1 MVKQEITI
9 KLFCIFLKYSKYLQK
24 FTQTIKFSIFTL
36 YMFVEFKKLSFCNI
50 MSYGASGA
58 EIDFQTG
65 LNTIKAVNGSGKSS
79 ILDALTFVLF
89 GKPYRDIRLSELVN
103 TTNGKGLEVTCEFK
117 IGTDLYMI
125 RRGLK
130 PAIFE
135 IYKNGKEMDMLS
147 TKKLNQDEI
156 DKLLGINL
164 RLFKNIVAVA
174 VTNNKP
180 FLSLSI
186 GDKRALIENIF
197 NIDVLGLMCKDVKKR
212 KTISNTE
219 LDLKTTELRGVTN
232 SIEDNESYI
241 ENMKKYIASFNEV
254 KDTNI
259 KTIQENIDKYQKEI
273 DKRTSNVLLAE
284 SKIKE
289 LTEEIGSIPDR
300 TIGESLNMEIGKVQS
315 IIDTINNTL
324 SKLKKSRLCPV
335 CNSPLDEGHARKHI
349 EEMIAEK
356 KDMEKV
362 QLPSLMEKYNAYNS
376 EVKAYQDKQSF
387 IQTIRDKARTEEIT
401 RSTLETELNRA
412 KQNLEKESTKVCPA
426 SVDVYV
432 DKLNKLR
439 SQCEVLNKDIEFL
452 TEKIL
457 IDTQLIKL
465 LGDDGIKTYFFK
477 KLVKVLNKSV
487 NEYLKKFEL
496 KNTIIE
502 FDETMTE
509 TMTTNMVPR
518 TYSSYSSGERTR
530 IDMSILLAFF
540 DISRQISN
548 WSCNILFIDEL
559 LDQNIDQSGIEQ
571 FVATLHNLI
580 QLNKKKLGIYIISHK
595 LNELKIQMTSTIE
608 IKKVHDYSILE
619 VKYG

>member
-1 MVKQEITI
+1 
-9 KLFCIFLKYSKYLQK
+9 
-24 FTQTIKFSIFTL
+24 
-36 YMFVEFKKLSFCNI
+36 MFVEFKKLSFCNI

-65 LNTIKAVNGSGKSS
+65 LNTIKAANGSGKSS

-89 GKPYRDIRLSELVN
+89 GKPYRDIKLSELVN
-103 TTNGKGLEVTCEFK
+103 TANGKGLEVTCEFK
-117 IGTDLYMI
+117 IGTDTYMI

-130 PAIFE
+130 PAVFE

-174 VTNNKP
+174 VTNNRP
-180 FLSLSI
+180 FLSLPI

-197 NIDVLGLMCKDVKKR
+197 NIDVLGSMCKDVKKR
-212 KTISNTE
+212 KTVNNTE
-219 LDLKTTELRGVTN
+219 LDLKTTERRGVVN

-241 ENMKKYIASFNEV
+241 ENMRRYIASFNEV
-254 KDTNI
+254 KDANL
-259 KTIQENIDKYQKEI
+259 KTIRENIDKYQKEI
-273 DKRTSNVLLAE
+273 DKRTKNLVIAE
-284 SKIKE
+284 TKIKE
-289 LTEEIGSIPDR
+289 LTEEIGTIPDR
-300 TIGESLNMEIGKVQS
+300 SVGESLNMEIGKVQS
-315 IIDTINNTL
+315 VIDNINNTL

-349 EEMIAEK
+349 EGMLAEK
-356 KDMEKV
+356 KAMEKET
-362 QLPSLMEKYNAYNS
+362 LPGLMERYRAYS
-376 EVKAYQDKQSF
+376 DGVKTYQEKQFF

-401 RSTLETELNRA
+401 RATLETELNKA
-412 KQNLEKESTKVCPA
+412 KQNLEKESGKACPA
-426 SVDVYV
+426 SVDSYV
-432 DKLNKLR
+432 EKLNALR
-439 SQCEVLNKDIEFL
+439 AQSEELNKDIDLL

-457 IDTQLIKL
+457 IDTQLIKI
-465 LGDDGIKTYFFK
+465 LGDDGIKSYFFK
-477 KLVKVLNKSV
+477 KLIKVLNKSV
-487 NEYLKKFEL
+487 NEYLNKFEL
-496 KNTIIE
+496 KNTTIE
-502 FDETMTE
+502 FDETMAE
-509 TMTTNMVPR
+509 TMTTNLVPR

-548 WSCNILFIDEL
+548 WSCNLLFIDEL

-571 FVATLHNLI
+571 FVSTLYNLI

-595 LNELKIQMTSTIE
+595 LNELKIQISSTIE

>member
-1 MVKQEITI
+1 M
-9 KLFCIFLKYSKYLQK
+9 
-24 FTQTIKFSIFTL
+24 
-36 YMFVEFKKLSFCNI
+36 SFCNI

-58 EIDFQTG
+58 EIDFQAG
-65 LNTIKAVNGSGKSS
+65 LNTIKAANGSGKSS

-89 GKPYRDIRLSELVN
+89 GKPYRDIKLSELVN
-103 TTNGKGLEVTCEFK
+103 TSNGKGLEVTCEFR
-117 IGTDLYMI
+117 IGTDTYMI

-130 PAIFE
+130 PAVFE

-174 VTNNKP
+174 VTNNRP
-180 FLSLSI
+180 FLSLPI

-197 NIDVLGLMCKDVKKR
+197 NIDVLGSMCKDVKKR
-212 KTISNTE
+212 KTVNNTE
-219 LDLKTTELRGVTN
+219 LDLKTTERRGVVN

-241 ENMKKYIASFNEV
+241 ENMRRYIASFNEV
-254 KDTNI
+254 KDANL
-259 KTIQENIDKYQKEI
+259 KTIRENIDKYRKEI
-273 DKRTSNVLLAE
+273 DRRTKNLAIAE

-289 LTEEIGSIPDR
+289 LTEEMGAVPDR
-300 TIGESLNMEIGKVQS
+300 SVGESLNLEIGKAQS
-315 IIDTINNTL
+315 VIDNINNTL

-349 EEMIAEK
+349 EGMLAEK
-356 KDMEKV
+356 KAMEKET
-362 QLPSLMEKYNAYNS
+362 LPGLMERYRAYS
-376 EVKAYQDKQSF
+376 DTVKTYQEKQSF

-401 RSTLETELNRA
+401 RATLETELNKA
-412 KQNLEKESTKVCPA
+412 KQNLEKESSKVCPA
-426 SVDVYV
+426 SVDSYV
-432 DKLNKLR
+432 EKLNALR
-439 SQCEVLNKDIEFL
+439 AQSEELNKDIDVL

-457 IDTQLIKL
+457 IDTQLIKI
-465 LGDDGIKTYFFK
+465 LGDDGIKSYFFK
-477 KLVKVLNKSV
+477 KLIKILNKSV
-487 NEYLKKFEL
+487 NEYLTKFEL
-496 KNTIIE
+496 KNTTIE
-502 FDETMTE
+502 FDETMAE
-509 TMTTNMVPR
+509 TMTTNLVPR

-548 WSCNILFIDEL
+548 WSCNLLFIDEL

-571 FVATLHNLI
+571 FVSTLYNLI

-595 LNELKIQMTSTIE
+595 LNELKIQISSTIE

>member
-1 MVKQEITI
+1 
-9 KLFCIFLKYSKYLQK
+9 
-24 FTQTIKFSIFTL
+24 
-36 YMFVEFKKLSFCNI
+36 MFVEFKKLSFCNI

-58 EIDFQTG
+58 EIDFQAG
-65 LNTIKAVNGSGKSS
+65 LNTIKAANGSGKSS

-89 GKPYRDIRLSELVN
+89 GKPYRDIKLSELVN
-103 TTNGKGLEVTCEFK
+103 TSNGKGLEVTCEFK
-117 IGTDLYMI
+117 IGTDTYMI

-130 PAIFE
+130 PAVFE

-180 FLSLSI
+180 FLSLPI

-197 NIDVLGLMCKDVKKR
+197 NIDVLGSMCKDVKKR
-212 KTISNTE
+212 KTVNNTE
-219 LDLKTTELRGVTN
+219 LDLKTTERRGVVN

-241 ENMKKYIASFNEV
+241 ENMCRYIASFNEV
-254 KDTNI
+254 KDANL
-259 KTIQENIDKYQKEI
+259 KTIRENIDKYRKEI
-273 DKRTSNVLLAE
+273 DRRTKNLAIAE

-289 LTEEIGSIPDR
+289 LTEEMGAVPDR
-300 TIGESLNMEIGKVQS
+300 SVGESLNLEIGKAQS
-315 IIDTINNTL
+315 VIDNINNTL
-324 SKLKKSRLCPV
+324 SRLKKSRLCPV

-349 EEMIAEK
+349 EGMLAEK
-356 KDMEKV
+356 KAMEKET
-362 QLPSLMEKYNAYNS
+362 LPGLMEQYRAYS
-376 EVKAYQDKQSF
+376 DIVKTYQEKQSF

-401 RSTLETELNRA
+401 RATLETELDKARR
-412 KQNLEKESTKVCPA
+412 NLEKESGKACPA
-426 SVDVYV
+426 SVDSYV
-432 DKLNKLR
+432 EKLNALR
-439 SQCEVLNKDIEFL
+439 KQSEELSKDIDTL

-457 IDTQLIKL
+457 IDTQLIKI
-465 LGDDGIKTYFFK
+465 LGDDGIKSYFFK
-477 KLVKVLNKSV
+477 KLIKVLNKSV
-487 NEYLKKFEL
+487 NEYLAKFEL
-496 KNTIIE
+496 KNTTIE
-502 FDETMTE
+502 FDETMAE
-509 TMTTNMVPR
+509 TMTTNLVPR

-548 WSCNILFIDEL
+548 WSCNLLFIDEL

-571 FVATLHNLI
+571 FVSTLYNLI

-595 LNELKIQMTSTIE
+595 LNELKIQISSTIE

>member
-1 MVKQEITI
+1 
-9 KLFCIFLKYSKYLQK
+9 
-24 FTQTIKFSIFTL
+24 
-36 YMFVEFKKLSFCNI
+36 MFVEFKKLSFCNI

-58 EIDFQTG
+58 EIDFQAG
-65 LNTIKAVNGSGKSS
+65 LNTIKAANGSGKSS

-89 GKPYRDIRLSELVN
+89 GKPYRDIKLSELVN
-103 TTNGKGLEVTCEFK
+103 TSNGKGLEVTCEFK
-117 IGTDLYMI
+117 IGTDTYMI

-130 PAIFE
+130 PAVFE

-174 VTNNKP
+174 VTNNRP
-180 FLSLSI
+180 FLSLPI

-197 NIDVLGLMCKDVKKR
+197 NIDVLGSMCKDVKKR
-212 KTISNTE
+212 KTVNNTE
-219 LDLKTTELRGVTN
+219 LDLKTTERRGVVN

-241 ENMKKYIASFNEV
+241 ENMRRYIASFNEV
-254 KDTNI
+254 KDANL
-259 KTIQENIDKYQKEI
+259 KTIRENIDKYRKEI
-273 DKRTSNVLLAE
+273 DRRTKNLAIAE

-289 LTEEIGSIPDR
+289 LTEEMGAVPDR
-300 TIGESLNMEIGKVQS
+300 SVGESLNLEIGKAQS
-315 IIDTINNTL
+315 VIDNINNTL
-324 SKLKKSRLCPV
+324 SRLKKSRLCPV

-349 EEMIAEK
+349 EGMLAEK
-356 KDMEKV
+356 KAMEKET
-362 QLPSLMEKYNAYNS
+362 LPGLMERYRAYS
-376 EVKAYQDKQSF
+376 DTVKTYQEKQSF

-401 RSTLETELNRA
+401 RSTLETELNKA
-412 KQNLEKESTKVCPA
+412 KQNLEKESGKACPA
-426 SVDVYV
+426 SVDSYV
-432 DKLNKLR
+432 EKLNALR
-439 SQCEVLNKDIEFL
+439 AQSEELSKDIDVL

-457 IDTQLIKL
+457 IDTQLIKI
-465 LGDDGIKTYFFK
+465 LGDDGIKSYFFK
-477 KLVKVLNKSV
+477 KLIKVLNKSV
-487 NEYLKKFEL
+487 NEYLAKFEL
-496 KNTIIE
+496 KNTTIE
-502 FDETMTE
+502 FDETMAE
-509 TMTTNMVPR
+509 TMTTNLVPR

-548 WSCNILFIDEL
+548 WSCNLLFIDEL

-571 FVATLHNLI
+571 FVSTLYNLI

-595 LNELKIQMTSTIE
+595 LNELKIQISSTIE

>member
-1 MVKQEITI
+1 
-9 KLFCIFLKYSKYLQK
+9 
-24 FTQTIKFSIFTL
+24 
-36 YMFVEFKKLSFCNI
+36 MFVEFKKLSFCNI

-58 EIDFQTG
+58 EIDFQSG
-65 LNTIKAVNGSGKSS
+65 LNTIKAANGSGKSS

-89 GKPYRDIRLSELVN
+89 GKPYRDIKLSELVN

-117 IGTDLYMI
+117 IGTDTYII

-130 PAIFE
+130 PAVFE

-180 FLSLSI
+180 FLSLPI

-197 NIDVLGLMCKDVKKR
+197 NIDVLGSMCKDVKKR
-212 KTISNTE
+212 KTVNNTE
-219 LDLKTTELRGVTN
+219 LDLKTTERRGVVN

-241 ENMKKYIASFNEV
+241 ENMRRYIASFNEV
-254 KDTNI
+254 KDANL
-259 KTIQENIDKYQKEI
+259 KTIRENIDKYRKEI
-273 DKRTSNVLLAE
+273 DRRTKNLEIAE

-289 LTEEIGSIPDR
+289 LTEEMGAVPDR
-300 TIGESLNMEIGKVQS
+300 SVGESLNLEIGKAQS
-315 IIDTINNTL
+315 VIDNINNTL
-324 SKLKKSRLCPV
+324 SRLKKSRLCPV

-349 EEMIAEK
+349 EGMLAEK
-356 KDMEKV
+356 KAMEKET
-362 QLPSLMEKYNAYNS
+362 LPGLMERYRAYS
-376 EVKAYQDKQSF
+376 DIVKTYQEKQSF

-401 RSTLETELNRA
+401 KATLETELDKARR
-412 KQNLEKESTKVCPA
+412 NLEKESGKACPA
-426 SVDVYV
+426 SVDSYV
-432 DKLNKLR
+432 EKLNALR
-439 SQCEVLNKDIEFL
+439 KQSEELSKDIDTL

-457 IDTQLIKL
+457 IDTQLIKI
-465 LGDDGIKTYFFK
+465 LGDDGIKSYFFK
-477 KLVKVLNKSV
+477 KLIKVLNKSV
-487 NEYLKKFEL
+487 NEYLAKFEL
-496 KNTIIE
+496 KNTTIE
-502 FDETMTE
+502 FDETMAE
-509 TMTTNMVPR
+509 TMTTNLVPR

-548 WSCNILFIDEL
+548 WSCNLLFIDEL

-571 FVATLHNLI
+571 FVSTLYNLI

-595 LNELKIQMTSTIE
+595 LNELKIQISSTIE

>member
-1 MVKQEITI
+1 
-9 KLFCIFLKYSKYLQK
+9 
-24 FTQTIKFSIFTL
+24 
-36 YMFVEFKKLSFCNI
+36 MFVEFKKLSFCNI

-58 EIDFQTG
+58 EIDFQAG
-65 LNTIKAVNGSGKSS
+65 LNTIKAANGSGKSS

-89 GKPYRDIRLSELVN
+89 GKPYRDIKLSELVN
-103 TTNGKGLEVTCEFK
+103 TSNGKGLEVTCEFK
-117 IGTDLYMI
+117 IGTDTYMI

-130 PAIFE
+130 PAVFE

-174 VTNNKP
+174 VTNNRP
-180 FLSLSI
+180 FLSLPI

-197 NIDVLGLMCKDVKKR
+197 NIDVLGSMCKDVKKR
-212 KTISNTE
+212 KTVNNTE
-219 LDLKTTELRGVTN
+219 LDLKTTERRGVVN

-241 ENMKKYIASFNEV
+241 ENMRRYIASFNEV
-254 KDTNI
+254 KDASL
-259 KTIQENIDKYQKEI
+259 KTIRENIDKYRKEI
-273 DKRTSNVLLAE
+273 DRRTKNLAIAE

-289 LTEEIGSIPDR
+289 LTEEMGAVPDR
-300 TIGESLNMEIGKVQS
+300 SVGESLNLEIGKAQS
-315 IIDTINNTL
+315 VIDNINNTL

-349 EEMIAEK
+349 EGMLAEK
-356 KDMEKV
+356 KAMEKET
-362 QLPSLMEKYNAYNS
+362 LPGLMERYRAYS
-376 EVKAYQDKQSF
+376 DTVKTYQEKQSF

-401 RSTLETELNRA
+401 RATLETELNKA
-412 KQNLEKESTKVCPA
+412 KQNLEKESGKNCPA
-426 SVDVYV
+426 SVDSYV
-432 DKLNKLR
+432 EKLNALR
-439 SQCEVLNKDIEFL
+439 TQSEELSKDIDVL

-457 IDTQLIKL
+457 IDTQLIKI
-465 LGDDGIKTYFFK
+465 LGDDGIKSYFFK
-477 KLVKVLNKSV
+477 KLIKVLNKSV
-487 NEYLKKFEL
+487 NEYLTKFEL
-496 KNTIIE
+496 KNTTIE
-502 FDETMTE
+502 FDETMAE
-509 TMTTNMVPR
+509 TMTTNLVPR

-548 WSCNILFIDEL
+548 WSCNLLFIDEL

-571 FVATLHNLI
+571 FVSTLYNLI

-595 LNELKIQMTSTIE
+595 LNELKIQISSTIE

>member
-1 MVKQEITI
+1 
-9 KLFCIFLKYSKYLQK
+9 
-24 FTQTIKFSIFTL
+24 
-36 YMFVEFKKLSFCNI
+36 MFVEFKKLSFCNI

-58 EIDFQTG
+58 EIDFQSG
-65 LNTIKAVNGSGKSS
+65 LNTIKAANGSGKSS

-89 GKPYRDIRLSELVN
+89 GKPYRDIKLSELVN
-103 TTNGKGLEVTCEFK
+103 TSNGKGLEVTCEFR
-117 IGTDLYMI
+117 IGTDTYMI

-174 VTNNKP
+174 VTNNRP
-180 FLSLSI
+180 FLSLPI

-197 NIDVLGLMCKDVKKR
+197 NIDVLGSMCKDVKKR
-212 KTISNTE
+212 KTVNNTE
-219 LDLKTTELRGVTN
+219 LDLKTTERRGVVN

-241 ENMKKYIASFNEV
+241 ENMRRYIASFNEV
-254 KDTNI
+254 KDSNL
-259 KTIQENIDKYQKEI
+259 KTIRENIDKYQKEI
-273 DKRTSNVLLAE
+273 DKRTKNLAIAE

-289 LTEEIGSIPDR
+289 LKEEIGTVPDR
-300 TIGESLNMEIGKVQS
+300 SVGESLNMEIGKVQS
-315 IIDTINNTL
+315 VIDNINSTL

-349 EEMIAEK
+349 EGMLAEK
-356 KDMEKV
+356 KTMEKET
-362 QLPSLMEKYNAYNS
+362 LPDLMERYRAYS
-376 EVKAYQDKQSF
+376 DTVKTYQEKQSF

-401 RSTLETELNRA
+401 RSTLETELNKA
-412 KQNLEKESTKVCPA
+412 KQNLEKESGKACPA
-426 SVDVYV
+426 SVDSYV
-432 DKLNKLR
+432 EKLNALR
-439 SQCEVLNKDIEFL
+439 AQSEELNKDIDAL

-457 IDTQLIKL
+457 IDTQLIKI
-465 LGDDGIKTYFFK
+465 LGDDGIKSYFFK
-477 KLVKVLNKSV
+477 KLIKVLNKSV
-487 NEYLKKFEL
+487 NEYLNKFEL
-496 KNTIIE
+496 KNTTIE
-502 FDETMTE
+502 FDETMAE
-509 TMTTNMVPR
+509 TMTTNLVPR

-548 WSCNILFIDEL
+548 WSCNLLFIDEL

-571 FVATLHNLI
+571 FVSTLYNLI

-595 LNELKIQMTSTIE
+595 LNELKIQISSTIE

>member
-1 MVKQEITI
+1 
-9 KLFCIFLKYSKYLQK
+9 
-24 FTQTIKFSIFTL
+24 
-36 YMFVEFKKLSFCNI
+36 MFVEFKKLSFCNI

-58 EIDFQTG
+58 EIDFQAG
-65 LNTIKAVNGSGKSS
+65 LNTIKAANGSGKSS

-89 GKPYRDIRLSELVN
+89 GKPYRDIKLSELVN
-103 TTNGKGLEVTCEFK
+103 TSNGKGLEVTCEFK
-117 IGTDLYMI
+117 IGTDTYVI

-130 PAIFE
+130 PAVFE

-174 VTNNKP
+174 VTNNRP
-180 FLSLSI
+180 FLSLPI

-197 NIDVLGLMCKDVKKR
+197 NIDVLGSMCKDVKKR
-212 KTISNTE
+212 KTINNTE
-219 LDLKTTELRGVTN
+219 LDLKTTERRGVVN

-241 ENMKKYIASFNEV
+241 ENMRRYIASFNEV
-254 KDTNI
+254 KDANL
-259 KTIQENIDKYQKEI
+259 KTIRENIDKYRKEI
-273 DKRTSNVLLAE
+273 DRRTKNLAIAE

-289 LTEEIGSIPDR
+289 LTEEMGAVPDR
-300 TIGESLNMEIGKVQS
+300 SVGESLNLEIGKAQS
-315 IIDTINNTL
+315 VIDNINNTL
-324 SKLKKSRLCPV
+324 SRLKKSRLCPV

-349 EEMIAEK
+349 EGMLAEK
-356 KDMEKV
+356 KAMEKET
-362 QLPSLMEKYNAYNS
+362 LPGLMERYRAYS
-376 EVKAYQDKQSF
+376 DTVKAYQEKQSF

-401 RSTLETELNRA
+401 RSTLETELNKA
-412 KQNLEKESTKVCPA
+412 KQNLEKESGKTCPA
-426 SVDVYV
+426 SVDAYV
-432 DKLNKLR
+432 EKLNALR
-439 SQCEVLNKDIEFL
+439 AQSEELNKDIDVL

-457 IDTQLIKL
+457 IDTQLIKI
-465 LGDDGIKTYFFK
+465 LGDDGIKSYFFK
-477 KLVKVLNKSV
+477 KLIKVLNKSV
-487 NEYLKKFEL
+487 NEYLTKFEL
-496 KNTIIE
+496 KNTTIE
-502 FDETMTE
+502 FDETMAE
-509 TMTTNMVPR
+509 TMTTNLVPR

-548 WSCNILFIDEL
+548 WSCNLLFIDEL

-571 FVATLHNLI
+571 FVSTLYNLI

-595 LNELKIQMTSTIE
+595 LNELKIQISSTIE

>member
-1 MVKQEITI
+1 
-9 KLFCIFLKYSKYLQK
+9 
-24 FTQTIKFSIFTL
+24 
-36 YMFVEFKKLSFCNI
+36 MFVEFKKLSFCNI

-58 EIDFQTG
+58 EIDFQAG
-65 LNTIKAVNGSGKSS
+65 LNTIKAANGSGKSS

-89 GKPYRDIRLSELVN
+89 GKPYRDIKLSELVN
-103 TTNGKGLEVTCEFK
+103 TSNGKGLEVTCEFK
-117 IGTDLYMI
+117 IGTDTYMI

-130 PAIFE
+130 PAVFE

-180 FLSLSI
+180 FLSLPI

-197 NIDVLGLMCKDVKKR
+197 NIDVLGSMCKDVKKR
-212 KTISNTE
+212 KTVNNTE
-219 LDLKTTELRGVTN
+219 LDLKTTERRGVVN

-241 ENMKKYIASFNEV
+241 ENMRRYIASFNEV

-259 KTIQENIDKYQKEI
+259 KTIRENIDKYRKEI
-273 DKRTSNVLLAE
+273 DRRTKNLAIAE

-289 LTEEIGSIPDR
+289 LTEEIGAVPDR
-300 TIGESLNMEIGKVQS
+300 SVGESLNLEIGKVQS
-315 IIDTINNTL
+315 IIDNINSTL

-349 EEMIAEK
+349 EGMLAEK
-356 KDMEKV
+356 KSMEKET
-362 QLPSLMEKYNAYNS
+362 LPGLIERYRAYSNT
-376 EVKAYQDKQSF
+376 VKTYQEKQSF

-401 RSTLETELNRA
+401 RATLETELDKARR
-412 KQNLEKESTKVCPA
+412 NLEKESGKACPA
-426 SVDVYV
+426 SVDSYV
-432 DKLNKLR
+432 EKLNALR
-439 SQCEVLNKDIEFL
+439 KQSEELSKDIDAL

-457 IDTQLIKL
+457 IDTQLIKI
-465 LGDDGIKTYFFK
+465 LGDDGIKSYFFK
-477 KLVKVLNKSV
+477 KLIKVLNKSV
-487 NEYLKKFEL
+487 NEYLAKFEL
-496 KNTIIE
+496 KNTTIE
-502 FDETMTE
+502 FDETMAE
-509 TMTTNMVPR
+509 TMTTNLVPR

-548 WSCNILFIDEL
+548 WSCNLLFIDEL

-571 FVATLHNLI
+571 FVSTLYNLI

-595 LNELKIQMTSTIE
+595 LSELKIQISSTIE

>member
-1 MVKQEITI
+1 
-9 KLFCIFLKYSKYLQK
+9 
-24 FTQTIKFSIFTL
+24 
-36 YMFVEFKKLSFCNI
+36 MFVEFKKLSFCNI

-58 EIDFQTG
+58 EIDFQVG
-65 LNTIKAVNGSGKSS
+65 LNTIKAANGSGKSS

-89 GKPYRDIRLSELVN
+89 GKPYRDIKLSELVN
-103 TTNGKGLEVTCEFK
+103 TSNGKGLEVTCEFK
-117 IGTDLYMI
+117 IGTDTYMI

-130 PAIFE
+130 PAVFE

-174 VTNNKP
+174 VTNNRP
-180 FLSLSI
+180 FLSLPI

-197 NIDVLGLMCKDVKKR
+197 NIDVLGSMCKDVKKR
-212 KTISNTE
+212 KTVNNTE
-219 LDLKTTELRGVTN
+219 LDLKTTERRGVVN

-241 ENMKKYIASFNEV
+241 ENMRRYIASFNEV
-254 KDTNI
+254 KDANL
-259 KTIQENIDKYQKEI
+259 KTIRENIDKYQKEI
-273 DKRTSNVLLAE
+273 DKRTKNLAIAE

-289 LTEEIGSIPDR
+289 LTEEMGAVPDR
-300 TIGESLNMEIGKVQS
+300 SVGESLNLEIGKAQS
-315 IIDTINNTL
+315 VIDNINNTL
-324 SKLKKSRLCPV
+324 SRLKKSRLCPV

-349 EEMIAEK
+349 EGMLAEK
-356 KDMEKV
+356 KAMEKET
-362 QLPSLMEKYNAYNS
+362 LPGLMERYRAYS
-376 EVKAYQDKQSF
+376 DTVKTYQEKQSF

-401 RSTLETELNRA
+401 RSTLETELNKA
-412 KQNLEKESTKVCPA
+412 KQNLEKESGKVCPA
-426 SVDVYV
+426 SVDSYV
-432 DKLNKLR
+432 EKLNALR
-439 SQCEVLNKDIEFL
+439 AQSEELNKDIDVL

-457 IDTQLIKL
+457 IDTQLIKI
-465 LGDDGIKTYFFK
+465 LGDDGIKSYFFK
-477 KLVKVLNKSV
+477 KLIKVLNKSV
-487 NEYLKKFEL
+487 NEYLNKFEL
-496 KNTIIE
+496 KNTTIE
-502 FDETMTE
+502 FDETMAE
-509 TMTTNMVPR
+509 TMTTNLVPR

-548 WSCNILFIDEL
+548 WSCNLLFIDEL

-571 FVATLHNLI
+571 FVSTLYNLI

-595 LNELKIQMTSTIE
+595 LNELKIQISSTIE

>member
-1 MVKQEITI
+1 
-9 KLFCIFLKYSKYLQK
+9 
-24 FTQTIKFSIFTL
+24 
-36 YMFVEFKKLSFCNI
+36 MFVEFKKLSFCNI

-58 EIDFQTG
+58 EIEFQTG

-89 GKPYRDIRLSELVN
+89 GKPYRDIKLSELVN
-103 TTNGKGLEVTCEFK
+103 TTNGKGLEVTVEFK
-117 IGTDLYMI
+117 IGTDMYMI

-180 FLSLSI
+180 FLSMSI
-186 GDKRALIENIF
+186 GDKRSLIENIF
-197 NIDVLGLMCKDVKKR
+197 NIDVLGMMCKDVKKR
-212 KTISNTE
+212 KTVNSTE
-219 LDLKTTELRGVTN
+219 MDLKTTERRGVTN

-241 ENMKKYIASFNEV
+241 ENMRQYIASFNQV

-259 KTIQENIDKYQKEI
+259 KTIQENIQKYQKEI
-273 DKRTSNVLLAE
+273 DKHTKNLSIAE
-284 SKIKE
+284 AKIQE
-289 LTEEIGSIPDR
+289 LTAEIGDIPDR
-300 TIGESLNMEIGKVQS
+300 KVGETLTLEMGKIRSTIDS
-315 IIDTINNTL
+315 IDKTL
-324 SKLKKSRLCPV
+324 SKLKQSKICPV
-335 CNSPLDEGHARKHI
+335 CSSPLDEGHARKHI
-349 EEMIAEK
+349 LGMLDEK
-356 KDMEKV
+356 KELERDKLPQLQEEYKVFNNSFMEY
-362 QLPSLMEKYNAYNS
+362 QEKRT
-376 EVKAYQDKQSF
+376 F
-387 IQTIRDKARTEEIT
+387 IQTIRDKARTEEAT
-401 RSTLETELNRA
+401 RSTLESELKRA
-412 KQNLEKESTKVCPA
+412 QTNLEKEEAKTCPA
-426 SVDVYV
+426 SLDTYIEKVNTL
-432 DKLNKLR
+432 KE
-439 SQCEVLNKDIEFL
+439 QCEMLDKEIDVL
-452 TEKIL
+452 TEKIML
-457 IDTQLIKL
+457 DNHLIKI

-487 NEYLKKFEL
+487 NEYLMKFEL
-496 KNTIIE
+496 KNTTIE

-509 TMTTNMVPR
+509 TMVTNMVPR

-571 FVATLHNLI
+571 FVSTLYNLI
-580 QLNKKKLGIYIISHK
+580 QVNKKKLGIYIISHK
-595 LNELKIQMTSTIE
+595 LNELKIQISSTIE
-608 IKKVHDYSILE
+608 IRKVHDYSILE

>member
-1 MVKQEITI
+1 
-9 KLFCIFLKYSKYLQK
+9 
-24 FTQTIKFSIFTL
+24 
-36 YMFVEFKKLSFCNI
+36 MFVEFKKLSFCNI

-65 LNTIKAVNGSGKSS
+65 LNTIKAANGSGKSS

-89 GKPYRDIRLSELVN
+89 GKPYRDIKLSELVN
-103 TTNGKGLEVTCEFK
+103 TANGKGLEVTCEFK
-117 IGTDLYMI
+117 IGTDMYMI

-180 FLSLSI
+180 FLSLPI

-197 NIDVLGLMCKDVKKR
+197 NIDVLGSMCKDVKKR
-212 KTISNTE
+212 KTVNNTE
-219 LDLKTTELRGVTN
+219 LDLKTTERRGVVN

-241 ENMKKYIASFNEV
+241 ENMRRYIASFNEV
-254 KDTNI
+254 KDANL
-259 KTIQENIDKYQKEI
+259 KTIRENIDKYQKEI
-273 DKRTSNVLLAE
+273 DKRTKNLVIAE
-284 SKIKE
+284 TKIKE
-289 LTEEIGSIPDR
+289 LTEEIGTIPDR
-300 TIGESLNMEIGKVQS
+300 SVGESLNMEIGKVQS
-315 IIDTINNTL
+315 IIDNINSTL

-349 EEMIAEK
+349 EGMLAEK
-356 KDMEKV
+356 KAMEKET
-362 QLPSLMEKYNAYNS
+362 LPGLMERYRAYS
-376 EVKAYQDKQSF
+376 DTVKTYQEKQSF

-401 RSTLETELNRA
+401 RSTLETELNKA
-412 KQNLEKESTKVCPA
+412 KQNLEKESDKACPA
-426 SVDVYV
+426 SVDSYV
-432 DKLNKLR
+432 EKLNALR
-439 SQCEVLNKDIEFL
+439 AQSEELNKDIDLL

-457 IDTQLIKL
+457 IDTQLIKI
-465 LGDDGIKTYFFK
+465 LGDDGIKSYFFK
-477 KLVKVLNKSV
+477 KLIKILNKSV
-487 NEYLKKFEL
+487 NEYLNKFEL
-496 KNTIIE
+496 KNTTIE
-502 FDETMTE
+502 FDETMAE
-509 TMTTNMVPR
+509 TMTTNLVPR

-548 WSCNILFIDEL
+548 WSCNLLFIDEL

-571 FVATLHNLI
+571 FVSTLYNLI

-595 LNELKIQMTSTIE
+595 LSELKIQITSTIE

>member
-1 MVKQEITI
+1 
-9 KLFCIFLKYSKYLQK
+9 
-24 FTQTIKFSIFTL
+24 
-36 YMFVEFKKLSFCNI
+36 MFVEFKKLSFCNI

-58 EIDFQTG
+58 EIDFQAG
-65 LNTIKAVNGSGKSS
+65 LNTIKAANGSGKSS

-89 GKPYRDIRLSELVN
+89 GKPYRDIKLSELVN
-103 TTNGKGLEVTCEFK
+103 TANGKGLEVTCEFK
-117 IGTDLYMI
+117 IGTDTYMI

-130 PAIFE
+130 PAVFE

-180 FLSLSI
+180 FLSLPI

-197 NIDVLGLMCKDVKKR
+197 NIDVLGSMCKDVKKR
-212 KTISNTE
+212 KTINNTE
-219 LDLKTTELRGVTN
+219 LDLKTTERRGVVN

-241 ENMKKYIASFNEV
+241 ENMRRYIASFNEV
-254 KDTNI
+254 KDANL
-259 KTIQENIDKYQKEI
+259 KTIRENIDKYRKEI
-273 DKRTSNVLLAE
+273 DRRTKNLAIAE

-289 LTEEIGSIPDR
+289 LTEEIGAVPDR
-300 TIGESLNMEIGKVQS
+300 SVGESLNLEIGKAQS
-315 IIDTINNTL
+315 VIDNINNTL
-324 SKLKKSRLCPV
+324 SRLKKSRLCPV

-349 EEMIAEK
+349 EGMLAEK
-356 KDMEKV
+356 KAMEKET
-362 QLPSLMEKYNAYNS
+362 LPGLMERYRAYS
-376 EVKAYQDKQSF
+376 DTVKTYQEKQSF

-401 RSTLETELNRA
+401 RSTLETELNKA
-412 KQNLEKESTKVCPA
+412 KQNLEKESGKVCPA
-426 SVDVYV
+426 SVDSYV
-432 DKLNKLR
+432 EKLNALR
-439 SQCEVLNKDIEFL
+439 AQSEELNKDIDVL

-457 IDTQLIKL
+457 IDTQLIKI
-465 LGDDGIKTYFFK
+465 LGDDGIKSYFFK
-477 KLVKVLNKSV
+477 KLIKILNKSV
-487 NEYLKKFEL
+487 NEYLNKFEL
-496 KNTIIE
+496 KNTTIE
-502 FDETMTE
+502 FDETMAE
-509 TMTTNMVPR
+509 TMTTNLVPR

-548 WSCNILFIDEL
+548 WSCNLLFIDEL

-571 FVATLHNLI
+571 FVSTLYNLI

-595 LNELKIQMTSTIE
+595 LNELKIQISSTIE

>member
-1 MVKQEITI
+1 
-9 KLFCIFLKYSKYLQK
+9 
-24 FTQTIKFSIFTL
+24 
-36 YMFVEFKKLSFCNI
+36 MFVEFKKLSFCNI

-65 LNTIKAVNGSGKSS
+65 LNTIKAANGSGKSS

-89 GKPYRDIRLSELVN
+89 GKPYRDIKLSELVN
-103 TTNGKGLEVTCEFK
+103 TSNGKGLEVTCEFK
-117 IGTDLYMI
+117 IGTDTYMI

-130 PAIFE
+130 PAVFE

-180 FLSLSI
+180 FLSLPI

-197 NIDVLGLMCKDVKKR
+197 NIDVLGSMCKDVKKR
-212 KTISNTE
+212 KTVNNTE
-219 LDLKTTELRGVTN
+219 LDLKTTERHGVVN

-241 ENMKKYIASFNEV
+241 ENMRRYIASFNEV
-254 KDTNI
+254 KDANL
-259 KTIQENIDKYQKEI
+259 KTIRENIDKYRKEI
-273 DKRTSNVLLAE
+273 DRRTKNLAIAE

-289 LTEEIGSIPDR
+289 LTEEIGTVPDR
-300 TIGESLNMEIGKVQS
+300 SVGESLNLEIGKAQS
-315 IIDTINNTL
+315 VIDNINNTL
-324 SKLKKSRLCPV
+324 SRLKKSRLCPV

-349 EEMIAEK
+349 EGMLAEK
-356 KDMEKV
+356 KAMEKET
-362 QLPSLMEKYNAYNS
+362 LPGLMERYRAYNDI
-376 EVKAYQDKQSF
+376 VKTYQEKQSF

-401 RSTLETELNRA
+401 RSTLETELNKA
-412 KQNLEKESTKVCPA
+412 KQNLEKESGKACPA
-426 SVDVYV
+426 SIDSYV
-432 DKLNKLR
+432 EKLNALR
-439 SQCEVLNKDIEFL
+439 AQSEELNKDIDVL

-457 IDTQLIKL
+457 IDTQLIKI
-465 LGDDGIKTYFFK
+465 LGDDGIKSYFFK
-477 KLVKVLNKSV
+477 KLIKILNKSV
-487 NEYLKKFEL
+487 NEYLNKFEL
-496 KNTIIE
+496 KNTTIE
-502 FDETMTE
+502 FDETMAE
-509 TMTTNMVPR
+509 TMTTNLVPR

-548 WSCNILFIDEL
+548 WSCNLLFIDEL

-571 FVATLHNLI
+571 FVSTLYNLI

-595 LNELKIQMTSTIE
+595 LNELKIQISSTIE

>member
-1 MVKQEITI
+1 
-9 KLFCIFLKYSKYLQK
+9 
-24 FTQTIKFSIFTL
+24 
-36 YMFVEFKKLSFCNI
+36 MFVEFKKLSFCNI

-65 LNTIKAVNGSGKSS
+65 LNTIKAANGSGKSS

-89 GKPYRDIRLSELVN
+89 GKPYRDIKLSELVN
-103 TTNGKGLEVTCEFK
+103 TANGKGLEVTCEFK
-117 IGTDLYMI
+117 IGTDTYMI

-180 FLSLSI
+180 FLSLPI

-197 NIDVLGLMCKDVKKR
+197 NIDVLGSMCKDVKKR
-212 KTISNTE
+212 KTVNNTE
-219 LDLKTTELRGVTN
+219 LDLKTTERRGVVN

-241 ENMKKYIASFNEV
+241 ENMRRYIASFNEV
-254 KDTNI
+254 KDANL
-259 KTIQENIDKYQKEI
+259 KTIRENIDKYRKEI
-273 DKRTSNVLLAE
+273 DKRTKNLAIAE

-289 LTEEIGSIPDR
+289 LTEEIGTVPDR
-300 TIGESLNMEIGKVQS
+300 SVGESLNMEIGKVQS
-315 IIDTINNTL
+315 IIDNINNTL

-349 EEMIAEK
+349 EGMLAEK
-356 KDMEKV
+356 KAMEKET
-362 QLPSLMEKYNAYNS
+362 LPGLMERYRAYS
-376 EVKAYQDKQSF
+376 DTVKTYQEKQSF

-401 RSTLETELNRA
+401 RSTLETELNKA
-412 KQNLEKESTKVCPA
+412 KQNLEKESGKACPA
-426 SVDVYV
+426 SVDSYV
-432 DKLNKLR
+432 EKLNALR
-439 SQCEVLNKDIEFL
+439 AQSEELNKDIDLL

-457 IDTQLIKL
+457 IDTQLIKI
-465 LGDDGIKTYFFK
+465 LGDDGIKSYFFK
-477 KLVKVLNKSV
+477 KLIKVLNKSV
-487 NEYLKKFEL
+487 NEYLAKFEL
-496 KNTIIE
+496 KNTTIE
-502 FDETMTE
+502 FDETMAE
-509 TMTTNMVPR
+509 TMTTNLVPR

-548 WSCNILFIDEL
+548 WSCNLLFIDEL
-559 LDQNIDQSGIEQ
+559 LDSGVDTAGIVC
-571 FVATLHNLI
+571 FINTLNDMI
-580 QLNKKKLGIYIISHK
+580 KLNTKKLCIYMVSHK
-595 LNELKIQMTSTIE
+595 LDNIYINISTCIE
-608 IKKVHDYSILE
+608 IKKEHDYSILTIT
-619 VKYG
+619 KY

>member
-1 MVKQEITI
+1 
-9 KLFCIFLKYSKYLQK
+9 
-24 FTQTIKFSIFTL
+24 
-36 YMFVEFKKLSFCNI
+36 MFVEFKKLSFCNI

-58 EIDFQTG
+58 EIDFQAG
-65 LNTIKAVNGSGKSS
+65 LNTIKAANGSGKSS

-89 GKPYRDIRLSELVN
+89 GKPYRDIKLSELVN
-103 TTNGKGLEVTCEFK
+103 TSNGKGLEVTCEFK
-117 IGTDLYMI
+117 IGTDTYMI

-130 PAIFE
+130 PAVFE

-174 VTNNKP
+174 VTNNRP
-180 FLSLSI
+180 FLSLPI

-197 NIDVLGLMCKDVKKR
+197 NIDVLGSMCKDVKKR
-212 KTISNTE
+212 KTVNNTE
-219 LDLKTTELRGVTN
+219 LDLKTTERRGVVN

-241 ENMKKYIASFNEV
+241 ENMRRYIASFNEV
-254 KDTNI
+254 KDANL
-259 KTIQENIDKYQKEI
+259 KTIRENIDKYQKEI
-273 DKRTSNVLLAE
+273 DKRTKNLVIAE

-289 LTEEIGSIPDR
+289 LTEEMGAVPDR
-300 TIGESLNMEIGKVQS
+300 SVGESLNLEIGKAQS
-315 IIDTINNTL
+315 VIDNINNTL

-349 EEMIAEK
+349 EGMLAEK
-356 KDMEKV
+356 KAMEKET
-362 QLPSLMEKYNAYNS
+362 LPGLMERYRAYS
-376 EVKAYQDKQSF
+376 DTVKAYQEKQSF

-401 RSTLETELNRA
+401 RSTLETELNKA
-412 KQNLEKESTKVCPA
+412 KQNLEKESGKACPA
-426 SVDVYV
+426 SVDSYV
-432 DKLNKLR
+432 EKLNALR
-439 SQCEVLNKDIEFL
+439 AQSEELNKDIDVL

-457 IDTQLIKL
+457 IDTQLIKI
-465 LGDDGIKTYFFK
+465 LGDDGIKSYFFK
-477 KLVKVLNKSV
+477 KLIKILNKSV
-487 NEYLKKFEL
+487 NEYLNKFEL
-496 KNTIIE
+496 KNTTIE
-502 FDETMTE
+502 FDETMAE
-509 TMTTNMVPR
+509 TMTTNLVPR

-548 WSCNILFIDEL
+548 WSCNLLFIDEL

-571 FVATLHNLI
+571 FVSTLYNLI

-595 LNELKIQMTSTIE
+595 LNELKIQISSTIE

>member
-1 MVKQEITI
+1 
-9 KLFCIFLKYSKYLQK
+9 
-24 FTQTIKFSIFTL
+24 
-36 YMFVEFKKLSFCNI
+36 MFVEFKKLSFCNI

-58 EIDFQTG
+58 EIDFQSG
-65 LNTIKAVNGSGKSS
+65 LNTIKAANGSGKSS

-89 GKPYRDIRLSELVN
+89 GKPYRDIKLSELVN
-103 TTNGKGLEVTCEFK
+103 TSNGKGLEVTCEFR
-117 IGTDLYMI
+117 IGTDTYMI

-174 VTNNKP
+174 VTNNRP
-180 FLSLSI
+180 FLSLPI

-197 NIDVLGLMCKDVKKR
+197 NIDVLGSMCKDVKKR
-212 KTISNTE
+212 KTVNNTE
-219 LDLKTTELRGVTN
+219 LDLKTTERRGVVN

-241 ENMKKYIASFNEV
+241 ENMRRYIASFNEV
-254 KDTNI
+254 KDSNL
-259 KTIQENIDKYQKEI
+259 KTIRENIDKYQKEI
-273 DKRTSNVLLAE
+273 DKRTKNLAIAE

-289 LTEEIGSIPDR
+289 LTEEIGAVPDR
-300 TIGESLNMEIGKVQS
+300 SVGESLNMEIGKVQS
-315 IIDTINNTL
+315 VIDNINSTL

-349 EEMIAEK
+349 EGMLAEK
-356 KDMEKV
+356 KTMEKET
-362 QLPSLMEKYNAYNS
+362 LPGLMERYRAYS
-376 EVKAYQDKQSF
+376 DTVKAYQEKQSF

-401 RSTLETELNRA
+401 RSTLETELNKA
-412 KQNLEKESTKVCPA
+412 KQNLEKESGKACPA
-426 SVDVYV
+426 SVDSYV
-432 DKLNKLR
+432 EKLNALR
-439 SQCEVLNKDIEFL
+439 AQSEELNKDIDVL

-457 IDTQLIKL
+457 IDTQLIKI
-465 LGDDGIKTYFFK
+465 LGDDGIKSYFFK
-477 KLVKVLNKSV
+477 KLIKVLNKSV
-487 NEYLKKFEL
+487 NEYLNKFEL
-496 KNTIIE
+496 KNTTIE
-502 FDETMTE
+502 FDETMAE
-509 TMTTNMVPR
+509 TMTTNLVPR

-548 WSCNILFIDEL
+548 WSCNLLFIDEL

-571 FVATLHNLI
+571 FVSTLYNLI

-595 LNELKIQMTSTIE
+595 LNELKIQISSTIE

>member
-1 MVKQEITI
+1 
-9 KLFCIFLKYSKYLQK
+9 
-24 FTQTIKFSIFTL
+24 
-36 YMFVEFKKLSFCNI
+36 MFVEFKKLSFCNI

-58 EIDFQTG
+58 EIDFQAG
-65 LNTIKAVNGSGKSS
+65 LNTIKAANGSGKSS

-89 GKPYRDIRLSELVN
+89 GKPYRDIKLSELVN
-103 TTNGKGLEVTCEFK
+103 TSNGKGLEVTCEFK
-117 IGTDLYMI
+117 IGTDTYMI

-130 PAIFE
+130 PAVFE

-174 VTNNKP
+174 VTNNRP
-180 FLSLSI
+180 FLSLPI

-197 NIDVLGLMCKDVKKR
+197 NIDVLGSMCKDVKKR
-212 KTISNTE
+212 KTVNNTE
-219 LDLKTTELRGVTN
+219 LDLKTTERRGVVN

-241 ENMKKYIASFNEV
+241 ENMRRYIASFNEV
-254 KDTNI
+254 KDANL
-259 KTIQENIDKYQKEI
+259 KTIRENIDKYRKEI
-273 DKRTSNVLLAE
+273 DRRTKNLAIAE

-289 LTEEIGSIPDR
+289 LTEEMGAIPDR
-300 TIGESLNMEIGKVQS
+300 SVGESLNLEIGKAQS
-315 IIDTINNTL
+315 VIDNINNTL
-324 SKLKKSRLCPV
+324 SRLKKSRLCPV

-349 EEMIAEK
+349 EGMLAEK
-356 KDMEKV
+356 KAMEKET
-362 QLPSLMEKYNAYNS
+362 LPGLMERYRAYS
-376 EVKAYQDKQSF
+376 DIVKTYQEKQSF

-401 RSTLETELNRA
+401 RSTLETELNKA
-412 KQNLEKESTKVCPA
+412 KQNLEKESGKVCPA
-426 SVDVYV
+426 SVDSYV
-432 DKLNKLR
+432 EKLNALR
-439 SQCEVLNKDIEFL
+439 AQSEELNKDIDAL

-457 IDTQLIKL
+457 IDTQLIKI
-465 LGDDGIKTYFFK
+465 LGDDGIKSYFFK
-477 KLVKVLNKSV
+477 KLIKVLNKSV
-487 NEYLKKFEL
+487 NEYLNKFEL
-496 KNTIIE
+496 KNTTIE
-502 FDETMTE
+502 FDETMAE
-509 TMTTNMVPR
+509 TMTTNLVPR

-548 WSCNILFIDEL
+548 WSCNLLFIDEL

-571 FVATLHNLI
+571 FVSTLYNLI

-595 LNELKIQMTSTIE
+595 LNELKIQISSTIE

>member
-1 MVKQEITI
+1 M
-9 KLFCIFLKYSKYLQK
+9 
-24 FTQTIKFSIFTL
+24 
-36 YMFVEFKKLSFCNI
+36 SFCNI

-58 EIDFQTG
+58 EIDFQAG
-65 LNTIKAVNGSGKSS
+65 LNTIKAANGSGKSS

-89 GKPYRDIRLSELVN
+89 GKPYRDIKLSELVN
-103 TTNGKGLEVTCEFK
+103 TSNGKGLEVTCEFR
-117 IGTDLYMI
+117 IGTDTYMI

-130 PAIFE
+130 PAVFE

-174 VTNNKP
+174 VTNNRP
-180 FLSLSI
+180 FLSLPI

-197 NIDVLGLMCKDVKKR
+197 NIDVLGSMCKDVKKR
-212 KTISNTE
+212 KTVNNTE
-219 LDLKTTELRGVTN
+219 LDLKTTERRGVVN

-241 ENMKKYIASFNEV
+241 ENMRRYIASFNEV
-254 KDTNI
+254 KDANL
-259 KTIQENIDKYQKEI
+259 KTIRENIDKYRKEI
-273 DKRTSNVLLAE
+273 DRRTKNLAIAE

-289 LTEEIGSIPDR
+289 LTEEMGAVPDR
-300 TIGESLNMEIGKVQS
+300 SVGESLNLEIGKAQS
-315 IIDTINNTL
+315 VIDNINNTL

-349 EEMIAEK
+349 EGMLAEK
-356 KDMEKV
+356 KAMEKET
-362 QLPSLMEKYNAYNS
+362 LPGLMERYRAYS
-376 EVKAYQDKQSF
+376 DTVKAYQEKQSF

-401 RSTLETELNRA
+401 RSTLETELNKA
-412 KQNLEKESTKVCPA
+412 KQNLEKESGKACPA
-426 SVDVYV
+426 SVDSYV
-432 DKLNKLR
+432 EKLNALR
-439 SQCEVLNKDIEFL
+439 AQSEELNKDIDVL

-457 IDTQLIKL
+457 IDTQLIKI
-465 LGDDGIKTYFFK
+465 LGDDGIKSYFFK
-477 KLVKVLNKSV
+477 KLIKILNKSV
-487 NEYLKKFEL
+487 NEYLNKFEL
-496 KNTIIE
+496 KNTTIE
-502 FDETMTE
+502 FDETMAE
-509 TMTTNMVPR
+509 TMTTNLVPR

-548 WSCNILFIDEL
+548 WSCNLLFIDEL

-571 FVATLHNLI
+571 FVSTLYNLI

-595 LNELKIQMTSTIE
+595 LNELKIQISSTIE

>member
-1 MVKQEITI
+1 
-9 KLFCIFLKYSKYLQK
+9 
-24 FTQTIKFSIFTL
+24 
-36 YMFVEFKKLSFCNI
+36 MFVEFKKLSFCNI

-65 LNTIKAVNGSGKSS
+65 LNTIKAANGSGKSS

-89 GKPYRDIRLSELVN
+89 GKPYRDIKLSELVN
-103 TTNGKGLEVTCEFK
+103 TANGKGLEVTCEFK
-117 IGTDLYMI
+117 IGTDTYMI

-130 PAIFE
+130 PAVFE

-180 FLSLSI
+180 FLSLPI

-197 NIDVLGLMCKDVKKR
+197 NIDVLGSMCKDVKKR
-212 KTISNTE
+212 KTVNNTE
-219 LDLKTTELRGVTN
+219 LDLKTTERRGVVN

-241 ENMKKYIASFNEV
+241 ENMRRYIASFNEV
-254 KDTNI
+254 KDANL
-259 KTIQENIDKYQKEI
+259 KTIRENIDKYRKEI
-273 DKRTSNVLLAE
+273 DKRTKNLAIAE

-289 LTEEIGSIPDR
+289 LTEEIGAVPDR
-300 TIGESLNMEIGKVQS
+300 SVGESLNMEIGKVQS
-315 IIDTINNTL
+315 IIDNINSTL

-349 EEMIAEK
+349 EGMLAEK
-356 KDMEKV
+356 KTMEKET
-362 QLPSLMEKYNAYNS
+362 LPDLMERYRAYS
-376 EVKAYQDKQSF
+376 DTVKTYQEKQSF

-401 RSTLETELNRA
+401 RSTLETELNKA
-412 KQNLEKESTKVCPA
+412 KQNLEKESGKACPA
-426 SVDVYV
+426 SVDSYV
-432 DKLNKLR
+432 EKLNALR
-439 SQCEVLNKDIEFL
+439 AQSEELNKDIDVL

-457 IDTQLIKL
+457 IDTQLIKI
-465 LGDDGIKTYFFK
+465 LGDDGIKSYFFK
-477 KLVKVLNKSV
+477 KLIKVLNKSV
-487 NEYLKKFEL
+487 NEYLSKFEL
-496 KNTIIE
+496 KNTTIE
-502 FDETMTE
+502 FDESMAE
-509 TMTTNMVPR
+509 TMTTNLVPR

-548 WSCNILFIDEL
+548 WSCNLLFIDEL

-571 FVATLHNLI
+571 FVSTLYNLI

-595 LNELKIQMTSTIE
+595 LNELKIQISSTIE

>member
-1 MVKQEITI
+1 
-9 KLFCIFLKYSKYLQK
+9 
-24 FTQTIKFSIFTL
+24 
-36 YMFVEFKKLSFCNI
+36 MFVEFKKLSFCNI

-65 LNTIKAVNGSGKSS
+65 LNTIKAANGSGKSS

-89 GKPYRDIRLSELVN
+89 GKPYRDIKLSELVN
-103 TTNGKGLEVTCEFK
+103 TANGKGLEVTCEFK
-117 IGTDLYMI
+117 IGTDTYMI

-180 FLSLSI
+180 FLSLPI

-197 NIDVLGLMCKDVKKR
+197 NIDVLGSMCKDVKKR
-212 KTISNTE
+212 KTVNNTE
-219 LDLKTTELRGVTN
+219 LDLKTTERRGVVN

-241 ENMKKYIASFNEV
+241 ENMRRYIASFNEV
-254 KDTNI
+254 KDANL
-259 KTIQENIDKYQKEI
+259 KTIRENIDKYQKEI
-273 DKRTSNVLLAE
+273 DKRTKNLAIAE

-289 LTEEIGSIPDR
+289 LTEEIGAVPDR
-300 TIGESLNMEIGKVQS
+300 SVGESLNMEIGKVQS
-315 IIDTINNTL
+315 IIDNINSTL

-349 EEMIAEK
+349 EGMLAEK
-356 KDMEKV
+356 KSMEKET
-362 QLPSLMEKYNAYNS
+362 LPGLMERYRAYS
-376 EVKAYQDKQSF
+376 DTVKTYQEKQSF

-401 RSTLETELNRA
+401 RSTLETELNKA
-412 KQNLEKESTKVCPA
+412 KQNLEKESGKACPA
-426 SVDVYV
+426 SVNSYV
-432 DKLNKLR
+432 EKLNALR
-439 SQCEVLNKDIEFL
+439 AQSEELNKDIDVL

-457 IDTQLIKL
+457 IDTQLIKI
-465 LGDDGIKTYFFK
+465 LGDDGIKSYFFK
-477 KLVKVLNKSV
+477 KLIKVLNKSV
-487 NEYLKKFEL
+487 NEYLAKFEL
-496 KNTIIE
+496 KNTTIE
-502 FDETMTE
+502 FDETMAE
-509 TMTTNMVPR
+509 TMTTNLVPR

-548 WSCNILFIDEL
+548 WSCNLLFIDEL

-571 FVATLHNLI
+571 FVSTLYNLI

-595 LNELKIQMTSTIE
+595 LNELKIQISSTIE

>member
-1 MVKQEITI
+1 
-9 KLFCIFLKYSKYLQK
+9 
-24 FTQTIKFSIFTL
+24 
-36 YMFVEFKKLSFCNI
+36 MFVEFKKLSFCNI

-58 EIDFQTG
+58 EIDFQAG
-65 LNTIKAVNGSGKSS
+65 LNTIKAANGSGKSS

-89 GKPYRDIRLSELVN
+89 GKPYRDIKLSELVN
-103 TTNGKGLEVTCEFK
+103 TSNGKGLEVTCEFR
-117 IGTDLYMI
+117 IGTDTYMI

-130 PAIFE
+130 PAVFE

-174 VTNNKP
+174 VTNNRP
-180 FLSLSI
+180 FLSLPI

-197 NIDVLGLMCKDVKKR
+197 NIDVLGSMCKDVKKR
-212 KTISNTE
+212 KTVNNTE
-219 LDLKTTELRGVTN
+219 LDLKTTERRGVVN

-241 ENMKKYIASFNEV
+241 ENMRRYIASFNEV
-254 KDTNI
+254 KDANL
-259 KTIQENIDKYQKEI
+259 KTIRENIDKYRKEI
-273 DKRTSNVLLAE
+273 DRRTKNLAIAE

-289 LTEEIGSIPDR
+289 LTEEMGAVPDR
-300 TIGESLNMEIGKVQS
+300 SVGESLNLEIGKAQS
-315 IIDTINNTL
+315 VIDNINNTL
-324 SKLKKSRLCPV
+324 SRLKKSRLCPV

-349 EEMIAEK
+349 EGMLAEK
-356 KDMEKV
+356 KAMEKET
-362 QLPSLMEKYNAYNS
+362 LPGLMERYRAYS
-376 EVKAYQDKQSF
+376 DTVKAYQEKQSF

-401 RSTLETELNRA
+401 RSTLETELNKA
-412 KQNLEKESTKVCPA
+412 KQNLEKESGKACPA
-426 SVDVYV
+426 SVDSYV
-432 DKLNKLR
+432 EKLNALR
-439 SQCEVLNKDIEFL
+439 AQSEELNKDIDVL

-457 IDTQLIKL
+457 IDTQLIKI
-465 LGDDGIKTYFFK
+465 LGDDGIKSYFFK
-477 KLVKVLNKSV
+477 KLIKILNKSV
-487 NEYLKKFEL
+487 NEYINKFEL
-496 KNTIIE
+496 KNTTIE
-502 FDETMTE
+502 FDETMAE
-509 TMTTNMVPR
+509 TMTTNLVPR

-548 WSCNILFIDEL
+548 WSCNLLFIDEL

-571 FVATLHNLI
+571 FVSTLYNLI

-595 LNELKIQMTSTIE
+595 LNELKIQISSTIE

>member
-1 MVKQEITI
+1 M
-9 KLFCIFLKYSKYLQK
+9 
-24 FTQTIKFSIFTL
+24 
-36 YMFVEFKKLSFCNI
+36 SFCNI

-58 EIDFQTG
+58 EIDFQAG
-65 LNTIKAVNGSGKSS
+65 LNTIKAANGSGKSS

-89 GKPYRDIRLSELVN
+89 GKPYRDIKLSELVN
-103 TTNGKGLEVTCEFK
+103 TSNGKGLEVTCEFR
-117 IGTDLYMI
+117 IGTDTYMI

-130 PAIFE
+130 PAVFE

-174 VTNNKP
+174 VTNNRP
-180 FLSLSI
+180 FLSLPI

-197 NIDVLGLMCKDVKKR
+197 NIDVLGSMCKDVKKR
-212 KTISNTE
+212 KTVNNTE
-219 LDLKTTELRGVTN
+219 LDLKTTERRGVVN

-241 ENMKKYIASFNEV
+241 ENMRRYIASFNEV
-254 KDTNI
+254 KDANL
-259 KTIQENIDKYQKEI
+259 KTIRENIDKYQKEI
-273 DKRTSNVLLAE
+273 DKRTKNLVIAE

-289 LTEEIGSIPDR
+289 LTEEMGAVPDR
-300 TIGESLNMEIGKVQS
+300 SVGESLNLEIGKAQS
-315 IIDTINNTL
+315 VIDNINNTL

-349 EEMIAEK
+349 EGMLAEK
-356 KDMEKV
+356 KAMEKET
-362 QLPSLMEKYNAYNS
+362 LPGLMERYRAYS
-376 EVKAYQDKQSF
+376 DTVKTYQEKQSF

-401 RSTLETELNRA
+401 RATLETELNKA
-412 KQNLEKESTKVCPA
+412 KQNLEKESGKACPA
-426 SVDVYV
+426 SVDSYV
-432 DKLNKLR
+432 EKLNALR
-439 SQCEVLNKDIEFL
+439 AQSEELNKDIDVL

-457 IDTQLIKL
+457 IDTQLIKI
-465 LGDDGIKTYFFK
+465 LGDDGIKSYFFK
-477 KLVKVLNKSV
+477 KLIKILNKSV
-487 NEYLKKFEL
+487 NEYLNKFEL
-496 KNTIIE
+496 KNTTIE
-502 FDETMTE
+502 FDETMAE
-509 TMTTNMVPR
+509 TMTTNLVPR

-548 WSCNILFIDEL
+548 WSCNLLFIDEL

-571 FVATLHNLI
+571 FVSTLYNLI

-595 LNELKIQMTSTIE
+595 LNELKIQISSTIE

>member
-1 MVKQEITI
+1 
-9 KLFCIFLKYSKYLQK
+9 
-24 FTQTIKFSIFTL
+24 
-36 YMFVEFKKLSFCNI
+36 MFVEFKKLSFCNI

-65 LNTIKAVNGSGKSS
+65 LNTIKAANGSGKSS

-89 GKPYRDIRLSELVN
+89 GKPYRDIKLSELVN
-103 TTNGKGLEVTCEFK
+103 TANGKGLEVTCEFK
-117 IGTDLYMI
+117 IGTDTYMI

-180 FLSLSI
+180 FLSLPI

-197 NIDVLGLMCKDVKKR
+197 NIDVLGSMCKDVKKR
-212 KTISNTE
+212 KTVNNTE
-219 LDLKTTELRGVTN
+219 LDLKTTERRGVVN

-241 ENMKKYIASFNEV
+241 ENMRRYIASFNEV
-254 KDTNI
+254 KDANL
-259 KTIQENIDKYQKEI
+259 KTIRENIDKYRKEI
-273 DKRTSNVLLAE
+273 DKRTKNLAIAE

-289 LTEEIGSIPDR
+289 LTEEIGAVPDR
-300 TIGESLNMEIGKVQS
+300 SVGESLNMEIGKVQS
-315 IIDTINNTL
+315 IIDNINSTL

-349 EEMIAEK
+349 EGMLAEK
-356 KDMEKV
+356 KSMEKET
-362 QLPSLMEKYNAYNS
+362 LPGLMERYRAYS
-376 EVKAYQDKQSF
+376 DTVKTYQEKQSF

-401 RSTLETELNRA
+401 RSTLETELNKA
-412 KQNLEKESTKVCPA
+412 KQNLEKESGKACPA
-426 SVDVYV
+426 SVDSYV
-432 DKLNKLR
+432 EKLNALR
-439 SQCEVLNKDIEFL
+439 AQSEELNKDIDVL

-457 IDTQLIKL
+457 IDTQLIKI
-465 LGDDGIKTYFFK
+465 LGDDGIKSYFFK
-477 KLVKVLNKSV
+477 KLIKVLNKSV
-487 NEYLKKFEL
+487 NEYLNKFEL
-496 KNTIIE
+496 KNTTIE
-502 FDETMTE
+502 FDETMAE
-509 TMTTNMVPR
+509 TMTTNLVPR

-548 WSCNILFIDEL
+548 WSCNLLFIDEL

-571 FVATLHNLI
+571 FVSTLYNLI
-580 QLNKKKLGIYIISHK
+580 QFNKKKLGIYIISHK
-595 LNELKIQMTSTIE
+595 LNELKIQITSTIE

>member
-1 MVKQEITI
+1 M
-9 KLFCIFLKYSKYLQK
+9 
-24 FTQTIKFSIFTL
+24 
-36 YMFVEFKKLSFCNI
+36 SFCNI

-58 EIDFQTG
+58 EIDFQAG
-65 LNTIKAVNGSGKSS
+65 LNTIKAANGSGKSS

-89 GKPYRDIRLSELVN
+89 GKPYRDIKLSELVN
-103 TTNGKGLEVTCEFK
+103 TSNGKGLEVTCEFK
-117 IGTDLYMI
+117 IGTDTYVI

-130 PAIFE
+130 PAVFE

-174 VTNNKP
+174 VTNNRP
-180 FLSLSI
+180 FLSLPI

-197 NIDVLGLMCKDVKKR
+197 NIDVLGSMCKDVKKR
-212 KTISNTE
+212 KTINNTE
-219 LDLKTTELRGVTN
+219 LDLKTTERRGVVN

-241 ENMKKYIASFNEV
+241 ENMRRYIASFNEV
-254 KDTNI
+254 KDANL
-259 KTIQENIDKYQKEI
+259 KTIRENIDKYRKEI
-273 DKRTSNVLLAE
+273 DRRTKNLAIAE

-289 LTEEIGSIPDR
+289 LTEEMGAVPDR
-300 TIGESLNMEIGKVQS
+300 SVGESLNLEIGKAQS
-315 IIDTINNTL
+315 VIDNINNTL
-324 SKLKKSRLCPV
+324 SRLKKSRLCPV

-349 EEMIAEK
+349 EGMLAEK
-356 KDMEKV
+356 KAMEKET
-362 QLPSLMEKYNAYNS
+362 LPGLMERYRAYS
-376 EVKAYQDKQSF
+376 DTVKAYQEKQSF

-401 RSTLETELNRA
+401 RSTLETELNKA
-412 KQNLEKESTKVCPA
+412 KQNLEKESGKTCPA
-426 SVDVYV
+426 SVDAYV
-432 DKLNKLR
+432 EKLNALR
-439 SQCEVLNKDIEFL
+439 AQSEELNKDIDVL

-457 IDTQLIKL
+457 IDTQLIKI
-465 LGDDGIKTYFFK
+465 LGDDGIKSYFFK
-477 KLVKVLNKSV
+477 KLIKVLNKSV
-487 NEYLKKFEL
+487 NEYLTKFEL
-496 KNTIIE
+496 KNTTIE
-502 FDETMTE
+502 FDETMAE
-509 TMTTNMVPR
+509 TMTTNLVPR

-548 WSCNILFIDEL
+548 WSCNLLFIDEL

-571 FVATLHNLI
+571 FVSTLYNLI

-595 LNELKIQMTSTIE
+595 LNELKIQISSTIE

>member
-1 MVKQEITI
+1 
-9 KLFCIFLKYSKYLQK
+9 
-24 FTQTIKFSIFTL
+24 
-36 YMFVEFKKLSFCNI
+36 MFVEFKKLSFCNI

-65 LNTIKAVNGSGKSS
+65 LNTIKAANGSGKSS

-89 GKPYRDIRLSELVN
+89 GKPYRDIKLSELVN
-103 TTNGKGLEVTCEFK
+103 TANGKGLEVACEFK
-117 IGTDLYMI
+117 IGTDTYMI

-197 NIDVLGLMCKDVKKR
+197 NIDVLGSMCKDVKKR
-212 KTISNTE
+212 KTVNNTE
-219 LDLKTTELRGVTN
+219 LDLKTTERRGVVN

-241 ENMKKYIASFNEV
+241 ENMRRYIASFNEW
-254 KDTNI
+254 KDANL
-259 KTIQENIDKYQKEI
+259 KTIRENIDKYQKEI
-273 DKRTSNVLLAE
+273 DKRTKNLAIAE

-289 LTEEIGSIPDR
+289 LTDEIGAVPDR
-300 TIGESLNMEIGKVQS
+300 SVGESLNMEIGKVQS
-315 IIDTINNTL
+315 IIDNINSTL

-349 EEMIAEK
+349 EGMLAEK
-356 KDMEKV
+356 KTMEKET
-362 QLPSLMEKYNAYNS
+362 LPDLMERYRAYS
-376 EVKAYQDKQSF
+376 DTVKTYQEKQSF

-401 RSTLETELNRA
+401 RSTLETELNKA
-412 KQNLEKESTKVCPA
+412 KQNLEKESGKACPA
-426 SVDVYV
+426 SIDSYV
-432 DKLNKLR
+432 EKLNALR
-439 SQCEVLNKDIEFL
+439 AQSEELNKDIDVL

-457 IDTQLIKL
+457 IDTQLIKI
-465 LGDDGIKTYFFK
+465 LGDDGIKSYFFK
-477 KLVKVLNKSV
+477 KLIKILNKSV
-487 NEYLKKFEL
+487 NEYLNKFEL
-496 KNTIIE
+496 KNTTIE
-502 FDETMTE
+502 FDETMAE
-509 TMTTNMVPR
+509 TMTTNLIPR

-548 WSCNILFIDEL
+548 WSCNLLFIDEL

-571 FVATLHNLI
+571 FVSTLYNLI

-595 LNELKIQMTSTIE
+595 LNELKIQISSTIE
-608 IKKVHDYSILE
+608 IKKIHDYSILE

>member
-1 MVKQEITI
+1 
-9 KLFCIFLKYSKYLQK
+9 
-24 FTQTIKFSIFTL
+24 
-36 YMFVEFKKLSFCNI
+36 MFVEFKKLSFCNI

-58 EIDFQTG
+58 EIDFQAG
-65 LNTIKAVNGSGKSS
+65 LNTIKAANGSGKSS

-89 GKPYRDIRLSELVN
+89 GKPYRDIKLSELVN
-103 TTNGKGLEVTCEFK
+103 TANGKGLEVTCEFK
-117 IGTDLYMI
+117 IGTDTYMI

-174 VTNNKP
+174 VTNNRP
-180 FLSLSI
+180 FLSLPI

-197 NIDVLGLMCKDVKKR
+197 NIDVLGSMCKDVKKR
-212 KTISNTE
+212 KTVNNTE
-219 LDLKTTELRGVTN
+219 LDLKTTERRGVVN

-241 ENMKKYIASFNEV
+241 ENMRRYIASFNEV
-254 KDTNI
+254 KDANL
-259 KTIQENIDKYQKEI
+259 KTIRENIDKYRKEI
-273 DKRTSNVLLAE
+273 DRRTKNLAIAE

-289 LTEEIGSIPDR
+289 LTEEMGAVPDR
-300 TIGESLNMEIGKVQS
+300 SVGESLNLEIGKAQS
-315 IIDTINNTL
+315 VIDNINNTL
-324 SKLKKSRLCPV
+324 SRLKKSRLCPV

-349 EEMIAEK
+349 EGMLAEK
-356 KDMEKV
+356 KAMEKET
-362 QLPSLMEKYNAYNS
+362 LPGLMERYRAYS
-376 EVKAYQDKQSF
+376 DTVKTYQEKQSF

-401 RSTLETELNRA
+401 RSTLETELNKA
-412 KQNLEKESTKVCPA
+412 KQNLEKESGKTCPA
-426 SVDVYV
+426 SVDSYV
-432 DKLNKLR
+432 EKLNALR
-439 SQCEVLNKDIEFL
+439 AQSEELNKDIDVL

-457 IDTQLIKL
+457 IDTQLIKI
-465 LGDDGIKTYFFK
+465 LGDDGIKSYFFK
-477 KLVKVLNKSV
+477 KLIKVLNKSV
-487 NEYLKKFEL
+487 NEYLNKFEL
-496 KNTIIE
+496 KNTTIE
-502 FDETMTE
+502 FDETMAE
-509 TMTTNMVPR
+509 TMTTNLVPR

-548 WSCNILFIDEL
+548 WSCNLLFIDEL

-571 FVATLHNLI
+571 FVSTLYNLI

-595 LNELKIQMTSTIE
+595 LNELKIQISSTIE

>member
-1 MVKQEITI
+1 
-9 KLFCIFLKYSKYLQK
+9 
-24 FTQTIKFSIFTL
+24 
-36 YMFVEFKKLSFCNI
+36 MFVEFKKLSFCNI

-58 EIDFQTG
+58 EIDFQAG
-65 LNTIKAVNGSGKSS
+65 LNTIKAANGSGKSS

-89 GKPYRDIRLSELVN
+89 GKPYRDIKLSELVN
-103 TTNGKGLEVTCEFK
+103 TSNGKGLEVTCEFK
-117 IGTDLYMI
+117 IGTDTYMI

-130 PAIFE
+130 PAVFE

-180 FLSLSI
+180 FLSLPI

-197 NIDVLGLMCKDVKKR
+197 NIDVLGSMCKDVKKR
-212 KTISNTE
+212 KTVNNTE
-219 LDLKTTELRGVTN
+219 LDLKTTERRGVVN

-241 ENMKKYIASFNEV
+241 ENMRRYIASFNEV
-254 KDTNI
+254 KDANL
-259 KTIQENIDKYQKEI
+259 KTIRENIDKYQKEI
-273 DKRTSNVLLAE
+273 DKRTKNLAIAE

-289 LTEEIGSIPDR
+289 LTEEIGAVPDR
-300 TIGESLNMEIGKVQS
+300 SVGESLNLEIGKAQS
-315 IIDTINNTL
+315 VIDNINNTL
-324 SKLKKSRLCPV
+324 SRLKKSRLCPV

-349 EEMIAEK
+349 EGMLAEK
-356 KDMEKV
+356 KAMEKET
-362 QLPSLMEKYNAYNS
+362 LPGLMERYRAYS
-376 EVKAYQDKQSF
+376 DIVKTYQEKQSF

-401 RSTLETELNRA
+401 RSTLETELNKA
-412 KQNLEKESTKVCPA
+412 KQNLEKESGKTCPA
-426 SVDVYV
+426 SVDAYV
-432 DKLNKLR
+432 EKLNALR
-439 SQCEVLNKDIEFL
+439 TQSEELNKDIDVL

-457 IDTQLIKL
+457 IDTQLIKI
-465 LGDDGIKTYFFK
+465 LGDDGIKSYFFK
-477 KLVKVLNKSV
+477 KLIKILNKSV
-487 NEYLKKFEL
+487 NEYLNKFEL
-496 KNTIIE
+496 KNTTIE
-502 FDETMTE
+502 FDETMEE
-509 TMTTNMVPR
+509 TMTTNLVPR

-548 WSCNILFIDEL
+548 WSCNLLFIDEL

-571 FVATLHNLI
+571 FVSTLYNLI

-595 LNELKIQMTSTIE
+595 LNELKIQISSTIE

>member
-1 MVKQEITI
+1 
-9 KLFCIFLKYSKYLQK
+9 
-24 FTQTIKFSIFTL
+24 
-36 YMFVEFKKLSFCNI
+36 MFVEFKKLSFCNI

-65 LNTIKAVNGSGKSS
+65 LNTIKAANGSGKSS

-89 GKPYRDIRLSELVN
+89 GKPYRDIKLSELVN
-103 TTNGKGLEVTCEFK
+103 TANGKGLEVTCEFK
-117 IGTDLYMI
+117 IGTDTYMI

-197 NIDVLGLMCKDVKKR
+197 NIDVLGSMCKDVKKR
-212 KTISNTE
+212 KTVNNTE
-219 LDLKTTELRGVTN
+219 LDLKTTERRGVVN

-241 ENMKKYIASFNEV
+241 ENMRRYIASFNEV
-254 KDTNI
+254 KDANL
-259 KTIQENIDKYQKEI
+259 KTIRENIDKYQKEI
-273 DKRTSNVLLAE
+273 DKRTKNLVIAE
-284 SKIKE
+284 TKIKE
-289 LTEEIGSIPDR
+289 LTEEIGAVPDR
-300 TIGESLNMEIGKVQS
+300 SVGESLNMEIGKAQS
-315 IIDTINNTL
+315 VIDNINNTL
-324 SKLKKSRLCPV
+324 SRLKKSRLCPV

-349 EEMIAEK
+349 EGMLAEK
-356 KDMEKV
+356 KAMEKET
-362 QLPSLMEKYNAYNS
+362 LPGLMERYRAYSDN
-376 EVKAYQDKQSF
+376 VKTYQEKQSF

-401 RSTLETELNRA
+401 RATLETELNKA
-412 KQNLEKESTKVCPA
+412 KQNLEKESGKACPA
-426 SVDVYV
+426 SVDSYV
-432 DKLNKLR
+432 EKLNALR
-439 SQCEVLNKDIEFL
+439 VQSEELNKDIDLL

-457 IDTQLIKL
+457 IDTQLIKI
-465 LGDDGIKTYFFK
+465 LGDDGIKSYFFK
-477 KLVKVLNKSV
+477 KLIKVLNKSV
-487 NEYLKKFEL
+487 NEYLAKFEL
-496 KNTIIE
+496 KNTTIE
-502 FDETMTE
+502 FDETMAE
-509 TMTTNMVPR
+509 TMTTNLVPR

-548 WSCNILFIDEL
+548 WSCNLLFIDEL

-571 FVATLHNLI
+571 FVSTLYNLI

-595 LNELKIQMTSTIE
+595 LNELKIQISSTIE

>member
-1 MVKQEITI
+1 
-9 KLFCIFLKYSKYLQK
+9 
-24 FTQTIKFSIFTL
+24 
-36 YMFVEFKKLSFCNI
+36 MFVEFKKLSFCNI

-58 EIDFQTG
+58 EIDFQAG
-65 LNTIKAVNGSGKSS
+65 LNTIKAANGSGKSS

-89 GKPYRDIRLSELVN
+89 GKPYRDIKLSELVN
-103 TTNGKGLEVTCEFK
+103 TANGKGLEVTCEFK

-180 FLSLSI
+180 FLSLPI

-197 NIDVLGLMCKDVKKR
+197 NIDVLGSMCKDVKKR
-212 KTISNTE
+212 KTVNNTE
-219 LDLKTTELRGVTN
+219 LDLKTTERRGVVN

-241 ENMKKYIASFNEV
+241 ENMRRYIASFNEV
-254 KDTNI
+254 KDANL
-259 KTIQENIDKYQKEI
+259 KTIRENIDKYRKEI
-273 DKRTSNVLLAE
+273 DKRTKNLAIAE

-289 LTEEIGSIPDR
+289 LTEEIGTVPDR
-300 TIGESLNMEIGKVQS
+300 SIGESLNMEIGKVQS
-315 IIDTINNTL
+315 IIDNINSTL

-349 EEMIAEK
+349 EGMLAEK
-356 KDMEKV
+356 KSMEKET
-362 QLPSLMEKYNAYNS
+362 LPGLMERYRAYS
-376 EVKAYQDKQSF
+376 DTVKTYQEKQSF

-401 RSTLETELNRA
+401 RSTLETELNKA
-412 KQNLEKESTKVCPA
+412 KQNLEKESGKACPA
-426 SVDVYV
+426 SVDSYV
-432 DKLNKLR
+432 EKLNALR
-439 SQCEVLNKDIEFL
+439 AQSEELNKDIDVL

-457 IDTQLIKL
+457 IDTQLIKI
-465 LGDDGIKTYFFK
+465 LGDDGIKSYFFK
-477 KLVKVLNKSV
+477 KLIKVLNKSV
-487 NEYLKKFEL
+487 NEYLNKFEL
-496 KNTIIE
+496 KNTTIE
-502 FDETMTE
+502 FDETMAE
-509 TMTTNMVPR
+509 TMTTNLIPR

-548 WSCNILFIDEL
+548 WSCNLLFIDEL

-571 FVATLHNLI
+571 FVSTLYNLI

-595 LNELKIQMTSTIE
+595 LNELKIQITSTIE

>member
-1 MVKQEITI
+1 
-9 KLFCIFLKYSKYLQK
+9 
-24 FTQTIKFSIFTL
+24 
-36 YMFVEFKKLSFCNI
+36 MFVEFKKLSFCNI

-58 EIDFQTG
+58 EIDFQAG
-65 LNTIKAVNGSGKSS
+65 LNTIKAANGSGKSS

-89 GKPYRDIRLSELVN
+89 GKPYRDIKLSELVN
-103 TTNGKGLEVTCEFK
+103 TSNGKGLEVTCEFR
-117 IGTDLYMI
+117 IGTDTYMI

-180 FLSLSI
+180 FLSLPI

-197 NIDVLGLMCKDVKKR
+197 NIDVLGSMCKDVKKR
-212 KTISNTE
+212 KTVNNTE
-219 LDLKTTELRGVTN
+219 LDLKTTERRGVVN

-241 ENMKKYIASFNEV
+241 ENMRRYIASFNEV
-254 KDTNI
+254 KDANL
-259 KTIQENIDKYQKEI
+259 KTIRENIDKYRKEI
-273 DKRTSNVLLAE
+273 DRRAKNLAIAE

-289 LTEEIGSIPDR
+289 LTEEIGAVPDR
-300 TIGESLNMEIGKVQS
+300 SVGESLNLEIGKAQS
-315 IIDTINNTL
+315 VIDNINNTL
-324 SKLKKSRLCPV
+324 SRLKKSRLCPV

-349 EEMIAEK
+349 EGMLAEK
-356 KDMEKV
+356 KAMEKET
-362 QLPSLMEKYNAYNS
+362 LPGLMERYRAYS
-376 EVKAYQDKQSF
+376 DTVKTYQEKQSF

-401 RSTLETELNRA
+401 KATLETELDKARR
-412 KQNLEKESTKVCPA
+412 NLEKESGKACPA
-426 SVDVYV
+426 SVDSYV
-432 DKLNKLR
+432 EKLNALR
-439 SQCEVLNKDIEFL
+439 AQSEELSKDIDAL

-457 IDTQLIKL
+457 IDTQLIKI
-465 LGDDGIKTYFFK
+465 LGDDGIKSYFFK
-477 KLVKVLNKSV
+477 KLIKVLNKSV
-487 NEYLKKFEL
+487 NEYLAKFEL
-496 KNTIIE
+496 KNTTIE
-502 FDETMTE
+502 FDETMAE
-509 TMTTNMVPR
+509 TMTTNLVPR

-548 WSCNILFIDEL
+548 WSCNLLFIDEL

-571 FVATLHNLI
+571 FVSTLYNLI

-595 LNELKIQMTSTIE
+595 LNELKIQISSTIE

>member
-1 MVKQEITI
+1 
-9 KLFCIFLKYSKYLQK
+9 
-24 FTQTIKFSIFTL
+24 
-36 YMFVEFKKLSFCNI
+36 MFVEFKKLSFCNI

-58 EIDFQTG
+58 EIDFQAG
-65 LNTIKAVNGSGKSS
+65 LNTIKAANGSGKSS

-89 GKPYRDIRLSELVN
+89 GKPYRDIKLSELVN
-103 TTNGKGLEVTCEFK
+103 TSNGKGLEVTCEFR
-117 IGTDLYMI
+117 IGTDTYMI

-130 PAIFE
+130 PAVFE

-174 VTNNKP
+174 VTNNRP
-180 FLSLSI
+180 FLSLPI

-197 NIDVLGLMCKDVKKR
+197 NIDVLGSMCKDVKKR
-212 KTISNTE
+212 KTVNNTE
-219 LDLKTTELRGVTN
+219 LDLKTTERRGVVN

-241 ENMKKYIASFNEV
+241 ENMRRYIASFNEV
-254 KDTNI
+254 KDANL
-259 KTIQENIDKYQKEI
+259 KTIRENIDKYRKEI
-273 DKRTSNVLLAE
+273 DRRTKNLAIAE

-289 LTEEIGSIPDR
+289 LTEEMGAVPDR
-300 TIGESLNMEIGKVQS
+300 SVGESLNLEIGKAQS
-315 IIDTINNTL
+315 VIDNINNTL
-324 SKLKKSRLCPV
+324 SRLKKSRLCPV

-349 EEMIAEK
+349 EGMLAEK
-356 KDMEKV
+356 KAMEKET
-362 QLPSLMEKYNAYNS
+362 LPGLMERYRAYS
-376 EVKAYQDKQSF
+376 DTVKTYQEKQSF

-401 RSTLETELNRA
+401 RSTLETELNKA
-412 KQNLEKESTKVCPA
+412 KQNLEKESGKACPA
-426 SVDVYV
+426 SVDSYV
-432 DKLNKLR
+432 EKLNALR
-439 SQCEVLNKDIEFL
+439 AQSEELNKDIDVL

-457 IDTQLIKL
+457 IDTQLIKI
-465 LGDDGIKTYFFK
+465 LGDDGIKSYFFK
-477 KLVKVLNKSV
+477 KLIKILNKSV
-487 NEYLKKFEL
+487 NEYLNKFEL
-496 KNTIIE
+496 KNTTIE
-502 FDETMTE
+502 FDETMAE
-509 TMTTNMVPR
+509 TMTTNLVPR

-548 WSCNILFIDEL
+548 WSCNLLFIDEL

-571 FVATLHNLI
+571 FVSTLYNLI

-595 LNELKIQMTSTIE
+595 LNELKIQISSTIE

>member
-1 MVKQEITI
+1 M
-9 KLFCIFLKYSKYLQK
+9 
-24 FTQTIKFSIFTL
+24 
-36 YMFVEFKKLSFCNI
+36 SFCNI

-58 EIDFQTG
+58 EIDFQAG
-65 LNTIKAVNGSGKSS
+65 LNTIKAANGSGKSS

-89 GKPYRDIRLSELVN
+89 GKPYRDIKLSELVN
-103 TTNGKGLEVTCEFK
+103 TANGKGLEVTCEFK
-117 IGTDLYMI
+117 IGTDTYMI

-130 PAIFE
+130 PAVFE

-174 VTNNKP
+174 VTNNRP
-180 FLSLSI
+180 FLSLPI

-197 NIDVLGLMCKDVKKR
+197 NIDVLGSMCKDVKKR
-212 KTISNTE
+212 KTVNNTE
-219 LDLKTTELRGVTN
+219 LDLKTTERRGVVN

-241 ENMKKYIASFNEV
+241 ENMRRYIASFNEV
-254 KDTNI
+254 KDANL
-259 KTIQENIDKYQKEI
+259 KTIRENIDKYQKEI
-273 DKRTSNVLLAE
+273 DKRTKNLVIAE

-289 LTEEIGSIPDR
+289 LTEEMGTVPDR
-300 TIGESLNMEIGKVQS
+300 SVGESLNLEIGKAQS
-315 IIDTINNTL
+315 VIDNINNTL

-349 EEMIAEK
+349 EGMLAEK
-356 KDMEKV
+356 KAMEKET
-362 QLPSLMEKYNAYNS
+362 LPGLMERYRAYS
-376 EVKAYQDKQSF
+376 DTVKAYQEKQSF

-401 RSTLETELNRA
+401 RSTLETELNKA
-412 KQNLEKESTKVCPA
+412 KQNLEKESGKACPA
-426 SVDVYV
+426 SVDSYV
-432 DKLNKLR
+432 EKLNALR
-439 SQCEVLNKDIEFL
+439 AQSEELNKDIDVL

-457 IDTQLIKL
+457 IDTQLIKI
-465 LGDDGIKTYFFK
+465 LGDDGIKSYFFK
-477 KLVKVLNKSV
+477 KLIKVLNKSV
-487 NEYLKKFEL
+487 NEYLNKFEL
-496 KNTIIE
+496 KNTTIE
-502 FDETMTE
+502 FDETMAE
-509 TMTTNMVPR
+509 TMTTNLVPR

-548 WSCNILFIDEL
+548 WSCNLLFIDEL

-571 FVATLHNLI
+571 FVSTLYNLI

-595 LNELKIQMTSTIE
+595 LNELKIQISSTIE

>member
-1 MVKQEITI
+1 
-9 KLFCIFLKYSKYLQK
+9 
-24 FTQTIKFSIFTL
+24 
-36 YMFVEFKKLSFCNI
+36 MFVEFKKLSFCNI

-58 EIDFQTG
+58 EIDFQAG
-65 LNTIKAVNGSGKSS
+65 LNTIKAANGSGKSS

-89 GKPYRDIRLSELVN
+89 GKPYRDIKLSELVN
-103 TTNGKGLEVTCEFK
+103 TSNGKGLEVTCEFR
-117 IGTDLYMI
+117 IGTDTYVI

-174 VTNNKP
+174 VTNNRP
-180 FLSLSI
+180 FLSLPI

-197 NIDVLGLMCKDVKKR
+197 NIDVLGSMCKDVKKR
-212 KTISNTE
+212 KTVNNTE
-219 LDLKTTELRGVTN
+219 LDLKTTERRGVVN

-241 ENMKKYIASFNEV
+241 ENMRRYIASFNEV
-254 KDTNI
+254 KDANL
-259 KTIQENIDKYQKEI
+259 KTIRENIDKYRKEI
-273 DKRTSNVLLAE
+273 DRRTKNLAIAE

-289 LTEEIGSIPDR
+289 LTEEMGAVPDR
-300 TIGESLNMEIGKVQS
+300 SVGESLNLEIGKAQS
-315 IIDTINNTL
+315 VIDNINNTL
-324 SKLKKSRLCPV
+324 SRLKKSRLCPV
-335 CNSPLDEGHARKHI
+335 CNSPLEEGHARKHI
-349 EEMIAEK
+349 EGMLAEK
-356 KDMEKV
+356 KAMEKET
-362 QLPSLMEKYNAYNS
+362 LPGLMERYRAYS
-376 EVKAYQDKQSF
+376 DTVKTYQEKQSF

-401 RSTLETELNRA
+401 RATLETELDKARR
-412 KQNLEKESTKVCPA
+412 NLEKESGKACPA
-426 SVDVYV
+426 SVDSYV
-432 DKLNKLR
+432 EKLNALR
-439 SQCEVLNKDIEFL
+439 AQSEELSKDIDAL

-457 IDTQLIKL
+457 IDTQLIKI
-465 LGDDGIKTYFFK
+465 LGDDGIKSYFFK
-477 KLVKVLNKSV
+477 KLIKVLNKSV
-487 NEYLKKFEL
+487 NEYLAKFEL
-496 KNTIIE
+496 KNTTIE
-502 FDETMTE
+502 FDETMAE
-509 TMTTNMVPR
+509 TMTTNLVPR

-548 WSCNILFIDEL
+548 WSCNLLFIDEL

-571 FVATLHNLI
+571 FVSTLYNLI

-595 LNELKIQMTSTIE
+595 LNELKIQISSTIE

>member
-1 MVKQEITI
+1 
-9 KLFCIFLKYSKYLQK
+9 
-24 FTQTIKFSIFTL
+24 
-36 YMFVEFKKLSFCNI
+36 MFVEFKKLSFCNI

-65 LNTIKAVNGSGKSS
+65 LNTIKAANGSGKSS

-89 GKPYRDIRLSELVN
+89 GKPYRDIKLSELVN
-103 TTNGKGLEVTCEFK
+103 TTNGKGLEVTCEFR
-117 IGTDLYMI
+117 IGTDTYMI

-130 PAIFE
+130 PAVFE

-197 NIDVLGLMCKDVKKR
+197 NIDVLGSMCKDVKKR
-212 KTISNTE
+212 KTINNTE
-219 LDLKTTELRGVTN
+219 LDLKTTERRGVVN

-241 ENMKKYIASFNEV
+241 ENMRRYIASFNEV
-254 KDTNI
+254 KDANL
-259 KTIQENIDKYQKEI
+259 KTIRENIDKYQKEI
-273 DKRTSNVLLAE
+273 DKRTKNLAIAE

-289 LTEEIGSIPDR
+289 LTEEIGAVPDR
-300 TIGESLNMEIGKVQS
+300 SVGESLNLEIGKAQS
-315 IIDTINNTL
+315 VIDNINNTL
-324 SKLKKSRLCPV
+324 SRLKKSRLCPV

-349 EEMIAEK
+349 EGMLAEK
-356 KDMEKV
+356 KAMEKET
-362 QLPSLMEKYNAYNS
+362 LPGLMERYRAYSDN
-376 EVKAYQDKQSF
+376 VKTYQEKQSF

-401 RSTLETELNRA
+401 RATLETELNKA
-412 KQNLEKESTKVCPA
+412 KQNLEKESGKACPA
-426 SVDVYV
+426 SVDSYV
-432 DKLNKLR
+432 EKLNALR
-439 SQCEVLNKDIEFL
+439 AQSEELSKDIDAL

-457 IDTQLIKL
+457 IDTQLIKI
-465 LGDDGIKTYFFK
+465 LGDDGIKSYFFK
-477 KLVKVLNKSV
+477 KLIKVLNKSV
-487 NEYLKKFEL
+487 NEYLAKFEL
-496 KNTIIE
+496 KNTTIE
-502 FDETMTE
+502 FDETMAE
-509 TMTTNMVPR
+509 TMTTNLVPR

-548 WSCNILFIDEL
+548 WSCNLLFIDEL

-571 FVATLHNLI
+571 FVSTLYNLI

-595 LNELKIQMTSTIE
+595 LNELKIQISSTIE